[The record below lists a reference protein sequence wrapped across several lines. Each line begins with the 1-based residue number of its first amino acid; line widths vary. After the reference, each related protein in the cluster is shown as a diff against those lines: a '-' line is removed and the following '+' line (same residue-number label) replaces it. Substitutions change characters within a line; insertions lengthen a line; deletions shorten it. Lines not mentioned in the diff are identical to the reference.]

1 MNRNTLLLAGC
12 LTLGSLSL
20 ATVESQ
26 GQSITLPQGSPRAT
40 ISQKLGITDVSVEYS
55 RPQLNGREGQVWG
68 QLVPYGLTKTQF
80 GGKGEIPWR
89 AGANENTIITFSD
102 EVSID
107 GNPLAA
113 GSYGIHMI
121 LSEEGETTVIFSE
134 NTSSWGSFWYDESED
149 ALRVTVQAEEAPLT
163 DVLTYDFVEL
173 GSDYGVL
180 ALSWEKLRIPIRI
193 DVDVKNLVLASLRNE
208 LRGQAGF
215 TAQGPLAAANYCF
228 QNNINHEEA
237 IGWAQQASASQPSF
251 FAFAV
256 EGLLKLQV
264 EDTEGAVAA
273 IDKSMEFANPNQVN
287 FLAYQLLPLDPES
300 AVGYFKKNVEDNPTN
315 PNFYDSLGEGYRALG
330 KEKDAIKSFR
340 KALSMNPPANVRA
353 NAERNLRELGEDI

>member
-1 MNRNTLLLAGC
+1 M
-12 LTLGSLSL
+12 
-20 ATVESQ
+20 
-26 GQSITLPQGSPRAT
+26 
-40 ISQKLGITDVSVEYS
+40 
-55 RPQLNGREGQVWG
+55 
-68 QLVPYGLTKTQF
+68 
-80 GGKGEIPWR
+80 
-89 AGANENTIITFSD
+89 
-102 EVSID
+102 
-107 GNPLAA
+107 
-113 GSYGIHMI
+113 
-121 LSEEGETTVIFSE
+121 IFSE